1 MSNDVKEKIRTTL
14 LQLSGQTSIEKINV
28 SMLVR
33 ECNVSRTLFYYY
45 YQDIYDVLQDIL
57 CQEME
62 KVIGECLSI
71 PDSERSVCRFV
82 ELSVQQFPLM
92 RRILHTKYYED
103 AEKLLTRTVKKYLR
117 IAFYQKVGDI
127 PVRTEEAEF
136 ILDFMASG
144 LTAYLFR
151 LCELPS
157 IDAEQIGRH
166 LHRFIHNSVAAAF

>member
-57 CQEME
+57 CREME

-151 LCELPS
+151 LCELSS
-157 IDAEQIGRH
+157 IDAEQIGQH